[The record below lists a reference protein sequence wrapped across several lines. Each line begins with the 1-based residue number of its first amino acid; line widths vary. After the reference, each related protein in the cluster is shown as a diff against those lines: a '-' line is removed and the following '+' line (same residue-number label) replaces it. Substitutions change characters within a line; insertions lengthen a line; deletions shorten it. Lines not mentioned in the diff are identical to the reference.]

1 MVCSFDVAIA
11 MVNTDD
17 DLVVQSFH
25 FRSSLVVL
33 HNGLIEPLV
42 GREYRFP
49 EIPAVDPGYG
59 QLLRARHFQQQ
70 ADTFIPVAAVGY
82 HFLYPLVLGW
92 REN

>member
-1 MVCSFDVAIA
+1 MICSFNVAIA

-42 GREYRFP
+42 CRQYRLP
-49 EIPAVDPGYG
+49 EIPAVNAGEG
-59 QLLRARHFQQQ
+59 
-70 ADTFIPVAAVGY
+70 
-82 HFLYPLVLGW
+82 
-92 REN
+92 